1 MSPYPPKFST
11 QSIDYKSMAR
21 TYTKHWFWFIFCG
34 ILAISLAFLY
44 LRYQIPQYSAQAQ
57 IKLIDKE
64 SDSQLSVFKDLG
76 VISDDNSSM
85 RAEDEILTVKSRYNL
100 MQVVKRLKLN
110 VRYFLVGNVVD
121 SELYKVTP
129 INLTFSASDSLI
141 YKSNYVFYLD
151 LVSNTTLRFTE
162 NIDEPGKAFKYG
174 DSIDTYLGNMTVTL
188 NKDYHE
194 KSLKDL
200 RLKVVIN
207 PVSTV
212 AQRYSGKISISP
224 EQRGSNI
231 LNVYLADPVQEK
243 AQDVINELLTV
254 YNENTILDK
263 KAIADRTSN
272 FINNRI
278 SSLYSELST
287 VDQTAAEFKS
297 TRGLTNIDSQSDMNL
312 SASVEEQQ
320 ELQNTQV
327 QMNMISALED
337 EIDTYNGYND
347 YIPYGVGV
355 DDPNLGNYITKY
367 NDLVSQR
374 KKLLESSGTNNPA
387 VVQLDQQLSDL
398 KVNLKSSIS
407 SINKNLNLKANTLS
421 ENLNRY
427 KSSLYMAPKNAK
439 ALRDITRK
447 QETKEALYLYLLQKR
462 EESQIAYASTESN
475 IKIID
480 PAYSLSK
487 APIGPD
493 KKVVYLGA
501 FLLGMIIP
509 FFLIYTRNLLDTKI
523 HTRKDLEK
531 LIDVNPILGE
541 IPAVSKKQTKTIVKN
556 DHSVLAEALRIL
568 RANLD
573 YMLKST
579 MDAKKPN
586 NIVYI
591 TSSVSGE
598 GKSFVSLNLSS
609 ILSKSNLKV
618 LLIEADIRNPK
629 LITNFPGFKKNEI
642 KGLTDYL
649 YDETVTVEDVVTSVS
664 KDHKFDLIFSGKI
677 PPNPTDLLMN
687 KRLELLLTRAANEY
701 DYVIVDTSPL
711 VPVADTLL
719 ISKFASVLL
728 YVVKSNETESKI
740 IEHPIKLK
748 EQGKLNRLAFVMNNV
763 KSSDLG
769 YGGKYGYGYGNKKKW
784 WQKK

>member
-1 MSPYPPKFST
+1 
-11 QSIDYKSMAR
+11 
-21 TYTKHWFWFIFCG
+21 
-34 ILAISLAFLY
+34 
-44 LRYQIPQYSAQAQ
+44 
-57 IKLIDKE
+57 
-64 SDSQLSVFKDLG
+64 
-76 VISDDNSSM
+76 
-85 RAEDEILTVKSRYNL
+85 
-100 MQVVKRLKLN
+100 
-110 VRYFLVGNVVD
+110 
-121 SELYKVTP
+121 
-129 INLTFSASDSLI
+129 
-141 YKSNYVFYLD
+141 
-151 LVSNTTLRFTE
+151 
-162 NIDEPGKAFKYG
+162 
-174 DSIDTYLGNMTVTL
+174 
-188 NKDYHE
+188 
-194 KSLKDL
+194 
-200 RLKVVIN
+200 
-207 PVSTV
+207 
-212 AQRYSGKISISP
+212 
-224 EQRGSNI
+224 
-231 LNVYLADPVQEK
+231 
-243 AQDVINELLTV
+243 
-254 YNENTILDK
+254 
-263 KAIADRTSN
+263 
-272 FINNRI
+272 
-278 SSLYSELST
+278 
-287 VDQTAAEFKS
+287 
-297 TRGLTNIDSQSDMNL
+297 
-312 SASVEEQQ
+312 
-320 ELQNTQV
+320 
-327 QMNMISALED
+327 
-337 EIDTYNGYND
+337 
-347 YIPYGVGV
+347 
-355 DDPNLGNYITKY
+355 
-367 NDLVSQR
+367 
-374 KKLLESSGTNNPA
+374 
-387 VVQLDQQLSDL
+387 
-398 KVNLKSSIS
+398 
-407 SINKNLNLKANTLS
+407 
-421 ENLNRY
+421 

-618 LLIEADIRNPK
+618 LLVEADIRNPK